1 MARTVCSA
9 SRPSPRPIGISI
21 ASSARPGRKRW
32 ICARSR
38 KRSEA
43 RRTAMTI
50 ALASSSERSRHGL
63 HGKLQGKIAL
73 ITGGN
78 SGIGLATARQFV
90 NEGAEVVITGRREA
104 QLAAA
109 VKEIGGNAT
118 GFQGDVSD
126 LDDLDRL
133 FAQIKHEQGKLDIRS
148 EERRVGKECRTR
160 GGA

>member
-1 MARTVCSA
+1 
-9 SRPSPRPIGISI
+9 
-21 ASSARPGRKRW
+21 
-32 ICARSR
+32 
-38 KRSEA
+38 
-43 RRTAMTI
+43 MTI

-133 FAQIKHEQGKLDIRS
+133 FAQIKHEQGKLDIVFANAGLAKYARLGEIT
-148 EERRVGKECRTR
+148 EEFYQQIFDINVKGTLFTVQKALPLIRD
-160 GGA
+160 GGSIILASSI